1 MAWKVSE
8 KTKAAAT
15 AAKSTGKSNV
25 EYITNPKAKEVTTLK
40 SKTTSKIQTG
50 KSGSNVEYINN
61 KNINVYDDSWR
72 VSDSIKEK
80 VSSTMKNVEIINID
94 TAKLKTQIED
104 QKKNVLKTTTNVIKS
119 EDLEEIASLSS
130 KAITDT
136 KKLLADITKA
146 IEIPETNST
155 KIDTIDE
162 NKMKQAIKDIDV
174 IKTLIGTVEDDVKL
188 LESTTINKMI
198 PEVNRASA
206 LVLLGP
212 DVSKITIPISEIKKN
227 EVLMSAIEAKKIDIS
242 NVNNVPIQAI
252 LTEYLG
258 EASKGKKITTEKQ
271 TESTYA
277 YEYTSAK
284 DGGKKTAILTSEEK
298 TAIDKLVN
306 AEKTGKDSFQAINYD
321 TDKQQKA
328 LVSLT
333 NVAGYAMS
341 NTDSAT
347 KVAQIL
353 NDDVA
358 YNADIKVFGVNKEG
372 RGTTLL
378 DLEHHITSED
388 QPGQVYR
395 KLKAGEVINAK
406 TGEIEKREI
415 EIKQTDKG
423 IEVKSSEYEQPF
435 KMEDG
440 VITIY
445 GKEYT
450 GPISKPDEYN
460 TVSWTKWF
468 QDAET
473 SAPDPVKGIL
483 GLVNQAFSNGDTR
496 LENAGYIDKK
506 IVENEGEHEWSMF
519 DGLTLVSRQ
528 LQALT
533 GSLLMGSSEEPL
545 MDIDMAWKG
554 IEVNEV
560 TTEGKRK
567 ANDIA
572 TEWAA
577 TGKVDNTIK
586 NTGLTTYDAQRLA
599 LQGADTKKLEDLAVK
614 RPKDLGKLS
623 YDPFSTAFV
632 VDAYGTERAEEFEGK
647 LTRLEKE
654 DVIGSITAG
663 GVNEL
668 VVNQEITGTPLDFFI
683 AVATLGVGG
692 KIVSTG
698 GKITG
703 KLDEIAGGV
712 KDLKT
717 FMKEAK
723 IEVPSGTGSVIDLTK
738 FVKVSDVSMVHTGN
752 VGTIAKKIDPTV
764 EVKQVRKLDLT
775 LDAVDTPLDARKFVD
790 NVKTMDKPGQKATM
804 VELSFT
810 QPKKLTETVEKATSI
825 ISDKKTLDETRG
837 LLKEANTEKLKIS
850 TETVNDMV
858 KQAKGE
864 PRKLAEIIVKESETT
879 GSMGSRTAMDELLKT
894 AIDDGTAHT
903 DLIINALEE
912 VKKIDLE
919 NAVDIPTGKPFGATK
934 AISKDETL
942 NLQTVLGYKGAAE
955 RIARYGT
962 DENVRNIDDIVDLAE
977 MSPEDMKW
985 IASNMGEYA
994 VDEWRLAELQ
1004 RMKEKAADFLTDA
1017 NYARTTPIEL
1027 TRSMDDL
1034 GKTMAEEFNAVIKKD
1049 SDEIGDMEIKKIVE
1063 SDTTERWVAD
1073 AKKIGLSE
1081 IEDGTWTWDAKAIN
1095 RVSTKEFKRIM
1106 GEYTKIADDVTL
1118 DEINEAI
1125 KIFDVRKITDDKLL
1139 EIKKATD
1146 SELIGTMLRN
1156 VSADDILKAP
1166 IAEWKKKALLSKF
1179 IEYSTGIENARRIAK
1194 TGIVE
1199 VNKAATNA
1207 IKKLADGD
1215 IENAAVE
1222 LAKGSVK
1229 KNRVVS
1235 IAETA
1240 YKDVSIQAI
1249 SRMKAFGAPSDL
1261 VESMMKGRS
1270 DFAINELA
1278 RTGKEG
1284 KTLAYKIKM
1293 NEIDST
1299 DRLLIWDKY
1308 RSLGRDA
1315 LHHTDGNQLIAGLVD
1330 DAIEAGEKGNTEL
1343 TTRLMKELGE
1353 ELELC
1358 IKRKECV

>member
-1 MAWKVSE
+1 MGYKDDDEVRKMGKLSISKEASQKLTGT
-8 KTKAAAT
+8 KTPVV
-15 AAKSTGKSNV
+15 N
-25 EYITNPKAKEVTTLK
+25 
-40 SKTTSKIQTG
+40 
-50 KSGSNVEYINN
+50 GSDV
-61 KNINVYDDSWR
+61 K
-72 VSDSIKEK
+72 
-80 VSSTMKNVEIINID
+80 
-94 TAKLKTQIED
+94 TAKLNVSSETKSKLTGNKQSVISQDNWDYYDNTAGKLTTKTIVKETMTGVD
-104 QKKNVLKTTTNVIKS
+104 TKKLQESLESMKKDVLKTTTNVIKS

-146 IEIPETNST
+146 IEIPDTTTE
-155 KIDTIDE
+155 KINVIDE
-162 NKMKQAIKDIDV
+162 SKMKQAIKDIDV

-188 LESTTINKMI
+188 LESTAINKMI
-198 PEVNRASA
+198 PEINRASA

-321 TDKQQKA
+321 SDKSQKA

-358 YNADIKVFGVNKEG
+358 YNADIKVFGQTKDG
-372 RGTTLL
+372 YGTTLL

-415 EIKQTDKG
+415 EIKPDKG
-423 IEVKSSEYEQPF
+423 IKVKSSEYEQPF

-483 GLVNQAFSNGDTR
+483 ALVNKAFSNGDTR

-533 GSLLMGSSEEPL
+533 GSLLMGSGEEPL
-545 MDIDMAWKG
+545 MDIDMAWNG
-554 IEVNEV
+554 IEVKEV
-560 TTEGKRK
+560 TAEGKKK

-599 LQGADTKKLEDLAVK
+599 LQGADTKKLEELAIK

-632 VDAYGTERAEEFEGK
+632 VDAYGTKRVEEFEGK

-668 VVNQEITGTPLDFFI
+668 VVNQEITGTPLDLFI

-692 KIVSTG
+692 KLVSTG

-703 KLDEIAGGV
+703 KLDEIVGGA

-790 NVKTMDKPGQKATM
+790 NIKTMDKPGQKATM

-810 QPKKLTETVEKATSI
+810 QPKKLTDTVEKATSI
-825 ISDKKTLDETRG
+825 ISDKKTLDETRW
-837 LLKEANTEKLKIS
+837 LLKEANAEKLKIS

-894 AIDDGTAHT
+894 AIDDGTEHT
-903 DLIINALEE
+903 NVIINALEE
-912 VKKIDLE
+912 IRKIDLE

-934 AISKDETL
+934 AISREETL
-942 NLQTVLGYKGAAE
+942 DLRTLIGNKGAE

-977 MSPEDMKW
+977 MTHEDMKW
-985 IASNMGEYA
+985 IASGMGKYGLDTA
-994 VDEWRLAELQ
+994 RL
-1004 RMKEKAADFLTDA
+1004 EKLEAIKQKATDFLSDM
-1017 NYARTTPIEL
+1017 NYARTTTIEL
-1027 TRSMDDL
+1027 SRSIDEL
-1034 GKTMAEEFNAVIKKD
+1034 GKTMADEFNSVIKKED
-1049 SDEIGDMEIKKIVE
+1049 IGDMEVKTVVR
-1063 SDTTERWVAD
+1063 SDTTERWIED
-1073 AKKIGLSE
+1073 AKKIGLNE
-1081 IEDGTWTWDAKAIN
+1081 LEDGSWTWDANKIN
-1095 RVSTKEFKRIM
+1095 RLSTTEFKRIM

-1125 KIFDVRKITDDKLL
+1125 KIFDVRKITNDKLL

-1146 SELIGTMLRN
+1146 SELIGTILRN

-1199 VNKAATNA
+1199 VNKAATNT

-1240 YKDVSIQAI
+1240 YKGVSIQAI

-1278 RTGKEG
+1278 RAGKEG

-1293 NEIDST
+1293 DEIDST

-1315 LHHTDGNQLIAGLVD
+1315 LHHADGNQLIAGLVD
-1330 DAIEAGEKGNTEL
+1330 DAIEAGEKGNTAL